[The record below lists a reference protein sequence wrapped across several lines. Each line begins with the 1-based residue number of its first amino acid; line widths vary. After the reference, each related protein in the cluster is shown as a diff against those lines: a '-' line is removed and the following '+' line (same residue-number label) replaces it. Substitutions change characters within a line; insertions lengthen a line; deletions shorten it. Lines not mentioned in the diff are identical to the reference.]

1 MATTIRRPDR
11 PPQVF
16 TEAAAEPARGQPYRA
31 GGRMGRPGP
40 DWRFARGGT
49 RLMTWAALAL
59 ALLSFTAF
67 AYQAFYVPQPRD
79 YAPNWHGAQWITAGG
94 THQAVVY
101 FRENVTLQ
109 GAPTGAFIVAQGA
122 QTYNLYVNGQLI
134 DKTQDEYTMGAV
146 NLAHIY
152 DVGTFLREGVN
163 TVALRVEHDDDG
175 VPALR
180 AALGINLGGQQVYFP
195 SGASWRT
202 TDQPAFTQPYASADG
217 PNWTSPDFSDTPWEM
232 AARYS
237 GPAILDGVLH
247 INPQLYET
255 PLPTRWITAGPT
267 HDAFFAG
274 GATLAGA
281 RDVWLRV
288 ASNGVADVYLNGRR
302 VAIHPLRS
310 TGPVLQPVPGHV
322 IVTAG
327 MYDVTP
333 YLHDGRNS
341 VAVHVTAI
349 NTQAAALG
357 LDLVADTG
365 AARPLVIATGGSWTA
380 SSVAA
385 PDWTDG
391 AGAAAKWPTAE
402 QVDYSVVS
410 RDAAYRLPLNA
421 DQIAGPRSSPV
432 GNVITFLTTTDFP
445 YALFAALI
453 FALACAAAVAL
464 LLVRQRG
471 VGGVGRAL
479 DRLALAFLPA
489 LALMLLLLTLSV
501 EPLMP
506 RPFPFTPLW
515 FSVLVASVAV
525 MVALLAFLPARSVR
539 GEWSASAGLRAGAA
553 RTLRLGRW
561 RFSAGQIVTALVVAA
576 LTLLGL
582 YMVTYQ
588 LGYET
593 YWQDELTSIYAAEG
607 VLQRGYPNLLSG
619 FIYPKAELF
628 HYMLAPILGIF
639 GSGPLAG
646 RALSAVEYVVML
658 PLVYLIARYF
668 VGRRA
673 ALIALAVVV
682 FSPIALRW
690 GREARMYEQAELTA
704 LLVVYLFYRAMLPA
718 VRTRDIYLAMGAIV
732 VMYLSHEETFIFLP
746 AILLYF
752 VAHVL
757 HELVRNRRLAYLSNI
772 HWWAAALPA
781 IAIIAVQLYAVKAT
795 HPPILGTDRTEQPL
809 IAFSG
814 RNVPYYLE
822 LLFFS
827 GATSPN
833 ITYEMG
839 ILSTLSLAA
848 ALAGVLKPEPV
859 LRYLGVFLFVPL
871 VTLTLTFSLTSDRYL
886 VPMVPLFAMLAA
898 ASIDR
903 ALLRLAAFARPR
915 AHPLVARALVASA
928 GTLLVAMLLF
938 SQLAGVANFGL
949 AASRTLN
956 IPHQHYYVEYQ
967 SAGDY
972 ILSHW
977 QDGDVIIGL
986 APDLEGA
993 YYAKSPAYFLYQN
1006 KALYLFERDS
1016 HIIDTPI
1023 GSQALLNSDD
1033 VNAVLAKHHR
1043 IWIFSSRSYQTFG
1056 RNYPIL
1062 QNFVLVYEGQGTFV
1076 YFREG

>member
-11 PPQVF
+11 PPQDF
-16 TEAAAEPARGQPYRA
+16 TEAEPEPARGQPYRA
-31 GGRMGRPGP
+31 APKAKAPRFPQGGV
-40 DWRFARGGT
+40 
-49 RLMTWAALAL
+49 RLMTWAVLVL
-59 ALLSFTAF
+59 ALLGFTAF

-101 FRENVTLQ
+101 FREDVTLQ

-146 NLAHIY
+146 NLAHVY

-180 AALGINLGGQQVYFP
+180 VALGINLGSQQVYFP

-202 TDQPAFTQPYASADG
+202 TDQPALTQPYASSDG
-217 PNWTSPDFSDTPWEM
+217 PNWTSPDFNDTPWEL
-232 AARYS
+232 AARYG

-310 TGPVLQPVPGHV
+310 SGPVIQPVPGHV
-322 IVTAG
+322 LVTAG

-333 YLHDGRNS
+333 YLHDGRNT

-380 SSVAA
+380 SPLAT

-391 AGAAAKWPTAE
+391 AGAAKWPAAE

-432 GNVITFLTTTDFP
+432 GNVLTFLTTTDFP
-445 YALFAALI
+445 YAFVAALI

-471 VGGVGRAL
+471 VGGIGRAL

-515 FSVLVASVAV
+515 FGVLVASVAV
-525 MVALLAFLPARSVR
+525 MVALLAFLPMRDLREVWNTGSKSV
-539 GEWSASAGLRAGAA
+539 AA
-553 RTLRLGRW
+553 RALRLGRW
-561 RFSAGQIVTALVVAA
+561 RFSAGQVATALTVAA

-658 PLVYLIARYF
+658 PLVYLIARAF

-690 GREARMYEQAELTA
+690 GREARMYEQAELTV

-718 VRTRDIYLAMGAIV
+718 ARTRDIYLAMGAIL

-752 VAHVL
+752 VAHEL

-827 GATSPN
+827 GATSPT
-833 ITYEMG
+833 ITYELG

-848 ALAGVLKPEPV
+848 TLVGVLKPEPV
-859 LRYLGVFLFVPL
+859 LRYLGAFLFVPL
-871 VTLTLTFSLTSDRYL
+871 VTLMLTFSLTSDRYL
-886 VPMVPLFAMLAA
+886 VPMVPLFAMLSA

-903 ALLRLAAFARPR
+903 ALVRLAAFARPR
-915 AHPLVARALVASA
+915 AHPLVSRALVAFA
-928 GTLLVAMLLF
+928 GMLLVAMLLF
-938 SQLAGVANFGL
+938 SQLAGIANFGL
-949 AASRTLN
+949 AASRALN

-993 YYAKSPAYFLYQN
+993 YYAKPPAYFLYQN

>member
-1 MATTIRRPDR
+1 MATTIRRPGR

-16 TEAAAEPARGQPYRA
+16 TEAEAARGQPYRA
-31 GGRMGRPGP
+31 AAKAKAP
-40 DWRFARGGT
+40 RFPRGGV
-49 RLMTWAALAL
+49 RLMTWAVLAL
-59 ALLSFTAF
+59 ALLGFTAF

-101 FRENVTLQ
+101 FREDVTLQ
-109 GAPTGAFIVAQGA
+109 GAPTGAFIVAQGT
-122 QTYNLYVNGQLI
+122 QTYSLYVNGQLI

-146 NLAHIY
+146 NLAHVY

-163 TVALRVEHDDDG
+163 TIALRVEHDDDG

-180 AALGINLGGQQVYFP
+180 AALGINLGSQQVYFS
-195 SGASWRT
+195 SGTSWRT
-202 TDQPAFTQPYASADG
+202 TDQPALTQPYASADG
-217 PNWTSPDFSDTPWEM
+217 PNWTSPDFDDTPWEL
-232 AARYS
+232 AARYA

-267 HDAFFAG
+267 HDAFFSG
-274 GATLAGA
+274 GATLSGA

-310 TGPVLQPVPGHV
+310 SGPVIQPVPGHV

-365 AARPLVIATGGSWTA
+365 AARPLVIAVGGSWTA
-380 SSVAA
+380 SPVAA
-385 PDWTDG
+385 PDWITG
-391 AGAAAKWPTAE
+391 ASAAKWPAAE
-402 QVDYSVVS
+402 QVDFSVVS
-410 RDAAYRLPLNA
+410 RDAAYRLPLTA
-421 DQIAGPRSSPV
+421 DQVAGPRSSPV

-445 YALFAALI
+445 YIVFATLV
-453 FALACAAAVAL
+453 FALACAAALAL
-464 LLVRQRG
+464 LVART
-471 VGGVGRAL
+471 GGVGRTGVGDGRYAL

-489 LALMLLLLTLSV
+489 LALLLLLLTLSV

-506 RPFPFTPLW
+506 RPFPFTPFW
-515 FSVLVASVAV
+515 FGVLVASVVV
-525 MVALLAFLPARSVR
+525 MVALLAFPPPMRETREARNMGLESGRRALP
-539 GEWSASAGLRAGAA
+539 
-553 RTLRLGRW
+553 LGR
-561 RFSAGQIVTALVVAA
+561 RHFSAGQIVTGLTVAA
-576 LTLLGL
+576 LTLVGL

-588 LGYET
+588 LNYET

-646 RALSAVEYVVML
+646 RALSAIEYVVML
-658 PLVYLIARYF
+658 PLIYLIARYF

-704 LLVVYLFYRAMLPA
+704 LLVLYLFYRAMQPA
-718 VRTRDIYLAMGAIV
+718 ARTRYIYLAMLAIV

-752 VAHVL
+752 VAYVL
-757 HELVRNRRLAYLSNI
+757 HELMRNRRLAYLSNI

-833 ITYEMG
+833 ITYELG

-848 ALAGVLKPEPV
+848 TLVGVLKPEPV

-886 VPMVPLFAMLAA
+886 VPMVPLFAMLSA

-903 ALLRLAAFARPR
+903 ALVRLVAFARPR
-915 AHPLVARALVASA
+915 AHPLVTRGLVAVT
-928 GTLLVAMLLF
+928 GMLLVAMLLF
-938 SQLAGVANFGL
+938 SQLVGVANFGL

-972 ILSHW
+972 ILSRW
-977 QDGDVIIGL
+977 QNGDVIIGL

-993 YYAKSPAYFLYQN
+993 YYAKPPAYFLYQN